1 MRTRPTLQ
9 VLLVAVIVLL
19 AACEASPSPS
29 PSASPAASASAAQ
42 TPETPSAYAGLWTDA
57 TAETIGQTAEW
68 TNKVEVAD
76 LNGDGALDLLF
87 PNGGDYEAPGEPI
100 ATRVYFNDL
109 ASGQA
114 FTEVTDSVMGAM
126 VGIAR
131 VAKVADLNGDGFADI
146 VLGTTYQTQSQ
157 LLLGTGGGAF
167 TNATSQLPQVP
178 LSIGDIDIGD
188 VDGDG
193 DLDLVLADWGPGS
206 PMENEGGRVQLWLND
221 GSGAFTDATPA
232 LMPATAVR
240 FSWELELVDVDND
253 WDLDLAVSAK
263 RSETSFLFEND
274 GTGTYTDVTAERLP
288 QFTNNY
294 DFEAMDL
301 DGDGYLDLVTIND
314 GENLTG
320 EGGSEHVFRNDGQG
334 GFEDATADWWPNE
347 ENPGED
353 DNNIAFLDV
362 DSDGDADF
370 LIGSLTGPDRLMI
383 NDGSGHLTMELG
395 AFDAPVSAGT
405 LGMTVAD
412 LDNDDRLDV
421 VEAQGENPSAE
432 DERVYLATAALSPDS
447 AGPIVTTD
455 LRASASGRVTVHAR
469 VHDSQAFRA
478 GDVATVAVIWGAQ
491 EKSIVPLTWYGE
503 FLYRAAIDL
512 PAGAPELQ
520 VCAMDRAGNETCV
533 IAR

>member
-1 MRTRPTLQ
+1 M
-9 VLLVAVIVLL
+9 LVAAIGLL

-29 PSASPAASASAAQ
+29 PSTSAAPSASDAP
-42 TPETPSAYAGLWTDA
+42 TPEPPSAYAGLWTDA
-57 TAETIGQTAEW
+57 TAETIGATAEW

-87 PNGGDYEAPGEPI
+87 PNGGDYETPGEPV
-100 ATRVYFNDL
+100 ATRIFFNAL
-109 ASGQA
+109 ESGQA
-114 FTEVTDSVMGAM
+114 FTEVTATIMGDL

-131 VAKVADLNGDGFADI
+131 VAKVADLNADGFADI
-146 VLGTTYQTQSQ
+146 VLGMTYQTQSQ

-167 TNATSQLPQVP
+167 TNATAQFPQVP

-206 PMENEGGRVQLWLND
+206 PMENEGGQVQLWLND
-221 GSGAFTDATPA
+221 GSGTFTDATVEF
-232 LMPATAVR
+232 MPATAVR
-240 FSWELELVDVDND
+240 FCWELELVDVDND

-274 GTGTYTDVTAERLP
+274 GTGAFTDVTAERLP
-288 QFTNNY
+288 HFTNNY

-314 GENLTG
+314 GDNLTG
-320 EGGSEHVFRNDGQG
+320 EGGSEHVFRNDAQG
-334 GFEDATADWWPNE
+334 GFEDVTAAWWPAE
-347 ENPGED
+347 ANPGED

-383 NDGSGHLTMELG
+383 NDGSGHLTMELA
-395 AFDAPVSAGT
+395 AFDAPVSPGT

-421 VEAQGENPSAE
+421 VEAQGETPGAE
-432 DERVYLATAALSPDS
+432 DERVYLATEAMPSDS
-447 AGPIVTTD
+447 AGPVVTTD
-455 LRASASGRVTVHAR
+455 LRASASGSVTVHAR
-469 VHDSQAFRA
+469 VHDSQAFRF
-478 GDVATVAVIWGAQ
+478 GDVATVAVIWGANA
-491 EKSIVPLTWYGE
+491 ESIVPLMWYGE
-503 FLYRAAIDL
+503 FLYRASIDL
-512 PAGAPELQ
+512 PAGAPDLQ
-520 VCAMDRAGNETCV
+520 VCAMDRAGNETCL
-533 IAR
+533 AAK